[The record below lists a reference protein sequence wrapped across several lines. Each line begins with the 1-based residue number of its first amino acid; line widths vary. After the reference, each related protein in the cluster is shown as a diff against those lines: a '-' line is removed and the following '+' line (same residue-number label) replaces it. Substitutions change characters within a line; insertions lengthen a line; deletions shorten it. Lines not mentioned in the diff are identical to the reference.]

1 MSEITSVEIDRT
13 EGIDSKVSI
22 RSSGVE
28 ELKRFACKIE
38 RRGGKGKKGIADEK
52 TLFVSKVA
60 GNFFQLPFEREK
72 DPPRGGER
80 GERTISISSTAE
92 LHTGGSSDGTRHG
105 ERSFEDRIPIKSIS
119 NTLSREI

>member
-1 MSEITSVEIDRT
+1 MNTFIKKKIINIGLFEETMSEITSVEIDRT

-72 DPPRGGER
+72 DPPRGGEGR
-80 GERTISISSTAE
+80 RK
-92 LHTGGSSDGTRHG
+92 DDFNFQHG
-105 ERSFEDRIPIKSIS
+105 RI
-119 NTLSREI
+119 THRWFL